1 MTGASLLAFLMRMI
15 AALMLATIGVH
26 AAAPASQPLERG
38 HGSAFSAATYNVS
51 LKSDRQTDALE
62 TLAIEP
68 VGDGVADAPIPHA
81 ATRADDRR
89 PRPAYRALAPPP
101 APDLIRPSPRGPPS
115 ARR

>member
-1 MTGASLLAFLMRMI
+1 MTGASPMAFLMRMI
-15 AALMLATIGVH
+15 AALMLVTIGVH

-51 LKSDRQTDALE
+51 LKSDPQTDALE

-68 VGDGVADAPIPHA
+68 TGNGGADALIPRMA
-81 ATRADDRR
+81 ARADDES
-89 PRPAYRALAPPP
+89 PRPAYQTRVPAP

-115 ARR
+115 PRL